1 MNAADAERF
10 LAQSLDDLTLSG
22 SEKQALAAWV
32 AANAKTDAQRGVVRH
47 AAFDLARK
55 AAANLPADRLIDW
68 LEDVMRTLAPVQAAA
83 PAGGTAVADDLVFFA
98 PGEACWRHLASRIN
112 QTRRT
117 MDLCVFTITDDRV
130 SNPILDA
137 HRRGVKIRVVTDNE
151 KALDPGSDVHKF
163 QAAGIPVK
171 LDDVRGPGVSGL
183 SGHMHH
189 KYAVFDG
196 TRLVNGSYNWT
207 RGAAECNYENLV
219 ESADPK
225 LVAAFAAEFERLWK
239 KF

>member
-1 MNAADAERF
+1 MNAADAERI
-10 LAQSLDDLTLSG
+10 LAHTLDDLTLSG
-22 SEKQALAAWV
+22 GEKTALAAWV

-55 AAANLPADRLIDW
+55 ASANLPAARLVDW
-68 LEDVMRTLAPVQAAA
+68 LEDVMRTLAPVAA
-83 PAGGTAVADDLVFFA
+83 PQQGGGTPADDLAFFA
-98 PGEACWRHLASRIN
+98 PGDACWRHLAGRIT
-112 QTRRT
+112 QARRT

-137 HRRGVKIRVVTDNE
+137 HRRGVRVRIVTDNE
-151 KALDPGSDVHKF
+151 KAHDAGSDVHKF

-171 LDDVRGPGVSGL
+171 FDDVHGPGVSGL

-189 KYAVFDG
+189 KFAIFDG

-207 RGAAECNYENLV
+207 RGAAEVNYENLV
-219 ESADPK
+219 ESSDPK

>member
-1 MNAADAERF
+1 MNAADAERI
-10 LAQSLDDLTLSG
+10 LAQTLDDLTLSG
-22 SEKQALAAWV
+22 GEKQALGAWV

-55 AAANLPADRLIDW
+55 ASANLPPDRLIDW
-68 LEDVMRTLAPVQAAA
+68 LEDVMRTLAPVQA
-83 PAGGTAVADDLVFFA
+83 PAGGAFADDLVFFS
-98 PGEACWRHLASRIN
+98 PGEACWRHLAGRIN
-112 QTRRT
+112 QSRRT

-137 HRRGVKIRVVTDNE
+137 HRRGVKVRIVTDNE
-151 KALDPGSDVHKF
+151 KAHDPGSDIHKF
-163 QAAGIPVK
+163 AAAGIAVK
-171 LDDVRGPGVSGL
+171 FDDVRGPGVSGL

-189 KYAVFDG
+189 KFAIFDG

-225 LVAAFAAEFERLWK
+225 LVAAFAAEFERLWA